1 MQRLYMRR
9 LQATLIDFAVSQ
21 RFDEE
26 ESYASSGIFEM
37 TMKEYGERSRVGHGS
52 ELDES

>member
-1 MQRLYMRR
+1 MRR

-26 ESYASSGIFEM
+26 ESHANSGVFEM
-37 TMKEYGERSRVGHGS
+37 TMKEYGETGLAGV
-52 ELDES
+52 DICQN